1 VLQKGEEAAMKD
13 VKRMT
18 SNEPSLSSQEKQTK
32 DALALCDKLMQDFK
46 DRADRHKRTFK
57 LLRYT
62 SVALAAAV
70 TIISTLTAIGGI
82 YLWIVPVVSGLSALC
97 TTLLSANNSQER
109 WVHSRGVQQQLEAER
124 FLYLQQAGDYATRDE
139 EASVRLFSERVVAI
153 WSEAQ
158 QGWAQGVAKVSY
170 GLPSNISK

>member
-1 VLQKGEEAAMKD
+1 MKE
-13 VKRMT
+13 VKSIPT
-18 SNEPSLSSQEKQTK
+18 NEPSPSSQEKQTK
-32 DALALCDKLMQDFK
+32 DALALCDELIQDFK

-57 LLRYT
+57 LLRYA
-62 SVALAAAV
+62 SVALATVV
-70 TIISTLTAIGGI
+70 TILSTLTAIRGMD
-82 YLWIVPVVSGLSALC
+82 LWIVPVVSGLSALC

-124 FLYLQQAGDYATRDE
+124 FLYLQQASGYATLDK
-139 EASVRLFSERVVAI
+139 EANVRLFSERVVTI

-170 GLPSNISK
+170 GLPSNTSK